1 MPEKPQKEFLV
12 VRLKKVFMAIAAVCL
27 SAGAGIVSVTVP
39 NNYTQDGFYRYAP
52 STLVESGVRHV
63 FYVRNTESRVV
74 VDGICHAVQAAD
86 GTLGTETLV
95 LTPADSTGTAWDSY
109 HVADPSVIAGAFYYE
124 GHVYRYL
131 MAYLGV
137 KGRPGDASSD
147 GARSINNKIGFA
159 VSDSLTSG
167 WVRMGTNPVVVT
179 EHLDW
184 WGVGQPSLLSVDGAG
199 KVALFYAGDY
209 ETRMMSLDFTDA
221 AATAASLTT
230 KVGDQGVMLGK
241 TGIMDLVGTSLK
253 MTITNADF
261 AYDAARKLLYM
272 ITE

>member
-1 MPEKPQKEFLV
+1 M

-167 WVRMGTNPVVVT
+167 WVRMGTNP
-179 EHLDW
+179 
-184 WGVGQPSLLSVDGAG
+184 SS
-199 KVALFYAGDY
+199 
-209 ETRMMSLDFTDA
+209 
-221 AATAASLTT
+221 
-230 KVGDQGVMLGK
+230 
-241 TGIMDLVGTSLK
+241 
-253 MTITNADF
+253 
-261 AYDAARKLLYM
+261 
-272 ITE
+272 